1 MQHLAQ
7 CVDGWARM
15 DPARPALHF
24 EGETWTY
31 ARLSRD
37 VARLAAV
44 LAGPLGVASGDRVA
58 FLGQNHPLQI
68 ILLFAVARLGAILL
82 PLNWRLAPPEHT
94 YILNN
99 ADVKVLVA
107 DPTFLGAIDTIRS
120 EIRPDHF
127 VTMGAA
133 KAPKV
138 AKSAKAA
145 KAGWQALDAL
155 LNAVGDAT
163 AATDSA
169 PEREV
174 LLAYTSG
181 ATGRPKGALLTQDNM
196 FHNAVNSIVAHDMTS
211 RDRILTVLPMF
222 HVGGLSIQ
230 TLPAL
235 HAGAEIWLHRV
246 FDPLA
251 MMETIAAERITL
263 TLMVPAVM
271 RSCLAHAAWPEA
283 DLSSLRMVSAGSSI
297 IPTALI
303 DAFHARGL
311 PVTQVYGATEAGPV
325 ATFLRPEHAMDHVGS
340 CGRPAI
346 WSDIRIVGDEGRDLP
361 AGAHGELLVRGPM
374 VIRRYWRDESATQ
387 ESFDGDWFRTGDI
400 GYYDPDGFLWIV
412 DRKKDLIISGG
423 ENIYPA
429 ELEMV
434 LEECPD
440 LVEAAV
446 VQRPDDRWGEVPV
459 AVVVRRKES
468 RIDRA
473 GVLALFEG
481 RLGHY
486 KQPKDVVFLDELP
499 RTALGKV
506 QKDRLRVLVKKK
518 EPGAG

>member
-1 MQHLAQ
+1 MGP
-7 CVDGWARM
+7 D
-15 DPARPALHF
+15 RPALHF

-58 FLGQNHPLQI
+58 FLGQNHPIQI
-68 ILLFAVARLGAILL
+68 TLLFAVARLGAIFL
-82 PLNWRLAPPEHT
+82 PLNWRLAPPEHA

-99 ADVKVLVA
+99 AEAKVLVA
-107 DPTFLGAIDTIRS
+107 DANFAGAIDGIRKD
-120 EIRPDHF
+120 IHPDHF
-127 VTMGAA
+127 VSTGGAGGAA
-133 KAPKV
+133 G
-138 AKSAKAA
+138 AA
-145 KAGWQALDAL
+145 KAGWKELDRL
-155 LNAVGDAT
+155 LDAVGDAT

-181 ATGRPKGALLTQDNM
+181 TTGRPKGALLTQDNI
-196 FHNAVNSIVAHDMTS
+196 FHNAVNSIAAHDMTS

-246 FDPLA
+246 FDPLE
-251 MMETIAAERITL
+251 MMDTIAAERITL

-271 RSCLAHAAWPEA
+271 RACLAHAAWPEA

-297 IPTALI
+297 IPSALI

-325 ATFLRPEHAMDHVGS
+325 ATFLRPENAMDHVGS

-346 WSDIRIVGDEGRDLP
+346 WSEIRIVGDEGRDLP

-374 VIRRYWRDESATQ
+374 VIRRYWRDEAATQ

-429 ELEMV
+429 ELETV

-486 KQPKDVVFLDELP
+486 KHPKDVIFLDELP

-506 QKDRLRVLVKKK
+506 QKDRLRALVKKT
-518 EPGAG
+518 